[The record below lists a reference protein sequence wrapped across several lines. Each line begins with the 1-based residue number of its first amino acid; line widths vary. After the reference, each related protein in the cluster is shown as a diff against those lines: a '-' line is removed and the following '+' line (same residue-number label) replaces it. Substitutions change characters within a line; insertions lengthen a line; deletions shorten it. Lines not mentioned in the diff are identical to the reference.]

1 MKHGAFFLIHKPKNN
16 HSNGTHQKK
25 VRLDKSEG
33 KVMLVVSFDY
43 QGLVYYEFIK
53 EGITINKQAYKEI
66 LVRLR
71 DAIIRKRNQLFKSK
85 QWKLLH
91 DNVPAHRAI
100 IFQDYL
106 AKHSVSVLPH
116 PPYSPDIAPCDF
128 FFFSKLKMTLK
139 GRRFSSSSEVIEN
152 ATKPTPRNQLFK
164 SKQWKLLHDNVPAH
178 RAIIFQDYLAK
189 HSVSVLPH
197 PPYSPDI
204 APCDFFFFS
213 KLKMTLKGRRFSSSS
228 EVIENA
234 TKPTPRNQ
242 LFKSKQWKLLH
253 DNVPAHRAIIFQDYL
268 AKHSVSVLPHPPY
281 SPDIAPCD
289 FFFFSKLKMTLKGR
303 RFSSSSEVIENAT
316 VELNKLR
323 KIDFELAFQQ
333 LFSHWKKNV

>member
-16 HSNGTHQKK
+16 HSNGTHQVLLGRRKF
-25 VRLDKSEG
+25 VLTNP
-33 KVMLVVSFDY
+33 
-43 QGLVYYEFIK
+43 K
-53 EGITINKQAYKEI
+53 EKGITINKQAYKEI

-71 DAIIRKRNQLFKSK
+71 DAIIRK
-85 QWKLLH
+85 
-91 DNVPAHRAI
+91 
-100 IFQDYL
+100 
-106 AKHSVSVLPH
+106 
-116 PPYSPDIAPCDF
+116 
-128 FFFSKLKMTLK
+128 
-139 GRRFSSSSEVIEN
+139 
-152 ATKPTPRNQLFK
+152 
-164 SKQWKLLHDNVPAH
+164 
-178 RAIIFQDYLAK
+178 
-189 HSVSVLPH
+189 
-197 PPYSPDI
+197 
-204 APCDFFFFS
+204 
-213 KLKMTLKGRRFSSSS
+213 
-228 EVIENA
+228 
-234 TKPTPRNQ
+234 RNQ

-333 LFSHWKKNV
+333 LFSHWKKNKPTPRNQLFKSKQWKLLHDNVPAHRAIIFQDYLAKHSVSVLPHPPYSPDIAPCDFFFFSKLKMTLKGGAFHRHQK